1 MKPTTMNS
9 KCFSGARGL
18 SPARM
23 QRRVTLAH
31 TPARNPA
38 ALEQPC
44 GVAPRLSAS
53 GNHLGYVEA
62 PPASESA
69 PESKACQ
76 SDSGSAPAALRRV
89 LHVDADSASAGVLAR
104 LLVPEAHVT
113 HAASVSQARRLLE
126 ANVFS
131 LVVLDPS
138 MYDGDPKTLLPLL
151 SGTPLLVY
159 SASQPDW
166 RDTPLA
172 YLPKPW
178 TSTRQLWMAIST
190 LLGVPGSMAA
200 GD

>member
-69 PESKACQ
+69 SESKACQ
-76 SDSGSAPAALRRV
+76 SDSGSAAA
-89 LHVDADSASAGVLAR
+89 
-104 LLVPEAHVT
+104 
-113 HAASVSQARRLLE
+113 ARRRT
-126 ANVFS
+126 
-131 LVVLDPS
+131 PS
-138 MYDGDPKTLLPLL
+138 RRNTG
-151 SGTPLLVY
+151 
-159 SASQPDW
+159 
-166 RDTPLA
+166 
-172 YLPKPW
+172 
-178 TSTRQLWMAIST
+178 
-190 LLGVPGSMAA
+190 
-200 GD
+200 